1 LGGLRDKDSKVY
13 QEFLSESEELLDRLR
28 VDVASLEDQSHCGGD
43 VDPDLVNSVFRSAH
57 SLKGLSAMF
66 GIDGLTDLAHHF
78 EDLLASVRVGKI
90 IVGDTLIR
98 LVSETVD
105 LFGSYLASL
114 GDASEDVCAD
124 GAVSNMIGRLESLLE
139 GAQEEENLLLPKLQ
153 LDPEILSVLTE
164 YEEHRLRENIHKGK
178 DILLI
183 EVAFEILSFDEG
195 LSKLTNSIREV
206 GEVVSTLPARGVSAD
221 SQIRFLLL
229 VATSLDA
236 PDLVRHVSCPNSS
249 ITSVLEKTPAPG
261 TPVDMMEAHGAS
273 QVQSAPANVLPSE
286 PQGQITVPC
295 DSSVVSDQSMSDRRD
310 DVILSKEQ
318 GELGSLRSLSE
329 TVRVDIRKLD
339 NLMNLVGEL
348 AMRQASVGQI
358 ARALLGKEST
368 LRYGEDLEK
377 IDLDLRKRLK
387 EIQSSVL
394 ELRLVPLRQIFD
406 KLSRIVR
413 KLNRESEKDVTL
425 ELRGIDTE
433 LDKLMIEQLADPLV
447 HIIRNSFDH
456 GIEKTDERIA
466 LGKAPKGLIVIDAF
480 QRGNHVVIEVSDD
493 GRGIDMEAV
502 RARAEQMGLIASDR
516 TASEKELLEHIFHP
530 GLSTSPKV
538 TETSGR
544 GVGMD
549 VVRENIKEM
558 GGLVSIHSKRGEGAT
573 VSITLPVT
581 LAIIQ
586 SLIVEVCDQYFA
598 IPLNPVVE
606 TLFISPSE
614 VQHSDGHEVL
624 SLRGE
629 MLLLR
634 RLRDEFNIHG
644 SALGDGIYVVVVA
657 LGEQRLG
664 LVVDRLHGQRDT
676 VLRPIRGPVREIR
689 GISGATEI
697 TTYGAVLVLDIASI
711 IEDQMHRRNER
722 I

>member
-1 LGGLRDKDSKVY
+1 VY

-28 VDVASLEDQSHCGGD
+28 VDVASLEDEFHRGGD
-43 VDPDLVNSVFRSAH
+43 IDPDLVNGLFRSAH

-78 EDLLASVRVGKI
+78 EDLLASVRVDKLT
-90 IVGDTLIR
+90 VGDALLRLI
-98 LVSETVD
+98 SETVD
-105 LFGSYLASL
+105 LFGTYLASL

-124 GAVSNMIGRLESLLE
+124 DAVSNMIGRLENVLE
-139 GAQEEENLLLPKLQ
+139 DAKVQERQCLPKLQ

-164 YEEHRLRENIHKGK
+164 YEEHRLRENIQKGK

-195 LSKLTNSIREV
+195 LSRLTNSIREA
-206 GEVVSTLPARGVSAD
+206 GELISTLPARGVSAD

-249 ITSVLEKTPAPG
+249 ITSVLEKVPSSPMALG
-261 TPVDMMEAHGAS
+261 SVVAQESS
-273 QVQSAPANVLPSE
+273 QAQAVQAQGFESE
-286 PQGQITVPC
+286 PGRKVFKLL
-295 DSSVVSDQSMSDRRD
+295 DSSVAVSQSTGDQGEH
-310 DVILSKEQ
+310 VLLPKEKR
-318 GELGSLRSLSE
+318 ELGSLRSISE

-339 NLMNLVGEL
+339 KLMNLVGEL
-348 AMRQASVGQI
+348 AMRQGSVGQI
-358 ARALLGKEST
+358 ARALIGEEST
-368 LRYGEDLEK
+368 LKSGEELEK
-377 IDLDLRKRLK
+377 IDEDLHRRLR

-394 ELRLVPLRQIFD
+394 ELRLVPLRQILE

-413 KLNRESEKDVTL
+413 KLNLESEKDVTL

-433 LDKLMIEQLADPLV
+433 LDKLMLEKLADPLV
-447 HIIRNSFDH
+447 HIVRNSFDH
-456 GIEKTDERIA
+456 GIEKNDERVA
-466 LGKAPKGLIVIDAF
+466 LGKEPNGLITIDAF
-480 QRGNHVVIEVSDD
+480 QRGNHVVIEVTDD
-493 GRGIDMEAV
+493 GRGIDLEAI
-502 RARAEQMGLIASDR
+502 RARAEQMGMIPSDR
-516 TASEKELLEHIFHP
+516 TTSEKELLEHVFDP
-530 GLSTSPKV
+530 GLSTSLKV

-549 VVRENIKEM
+549 VVRENVKEM
-558 GGLVSIHSKRGEGAT
+558 GGLASIRSTRGEGTT
-573 VSITLPVT
+573 VSITVPVT
-581 LAIIQ
+581 LAIVQ
-586 SLIVEVCDQYFA
+586 SLIVGVCDQYFA

-606 TLFISPSE
+606 TLFVSPSE
-614 VQHSDGHEVL
+614 IRHCDGHEVM

-634 RLRDEFNIHG
+634 RLRDEFNLHG
-644 SALGDGIYVVVVA
+644 SALGDDIYIVVVA
-657 LGEQRLG
+657 VGEQSLG
-664 LVVDRLHGQRDT
+664 LIVDRLYGQRDT
-676 VLRPIRGPVREIR
+676 VLRPIRGPVPEIR

-711 IEDQMHRRNER
+711 IEDQMHKRNAR
-722 I
+722 T